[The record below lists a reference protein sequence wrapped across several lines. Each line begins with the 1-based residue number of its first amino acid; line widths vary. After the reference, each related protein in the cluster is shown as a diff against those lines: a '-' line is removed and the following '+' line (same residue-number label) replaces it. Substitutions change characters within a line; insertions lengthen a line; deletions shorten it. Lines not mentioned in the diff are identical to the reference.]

1 MMTII
6 VRIKNYHES
15 ILSWRIGISMPPRK
29 RNQRKHKVLEYVDIK
44 DMRHQNIQEPEDMK
58 RRNK

>member
-15 ILSWRIGISMPPRK
+15 IISWRIGISMPPRK
-29 RNQRKHKVLEYVDIK
+29 RKHKVLEYVDIK
-44 DMRHQNIQEPEDMK
+44 DMRHQNIQ
-58 RRNK
+58 

>member
-1 MMTII
+1 MSFYDDNYCKNK
-6 VRIKNYHES
+6 KNYHEI

-44 DMRHQNIQEPEDMK
+44 DMRHQNIQ
-58 RRNK
+58 